1 MTNSL
6 GIPKDSIVKYE
17 SAVKAGA
24 FLVVAHRTAEEVE
37 KAKAVLDHTEGV
49 EATGHVQSL
58 GVLQAAAHLM
68 Q

>member
-17 SAVKAGA
+17 SAVAGA

-58 GVLQAAAHLM
+58 RVLQAAAHLM